1 MQEIIKPPEILN
13 PYNLKP
19 SEVQDKSFVDD
30 LKVQLLINAIPFNSS
45 DTTGTKALAQNV
57 LTLMPCDIDTAR
69 YRQDILDDLIS
80 NKILRENVRSCVK
93 KNLLELSETSF
104 YFSKTPTFSVGIPM
118 LRLYKGLICN
128 PPDFSAAKSKALK
141 DVCSFLKAIKTSE
154 EFSQLCDFID
164 TIANR
169 GSVTFRVY
177 LDDNGQPMKMSTFE
191 LLKGEPKDKSRLMS
205 FITKVFGGKPYEE
218 SLLLGVS
225 HNEAGRVI
233 QSSMQSQFLP
243 VIEAYFVQIKA
254 VTSLLNPLDFYAGIA
269 EYFVKL
275 KERGFD
281 ICRPALLPM
290 YERKMAVI
298 NARNPLLLEA
308 KNDGS
313 KVISN
318 DITYTPD
325 KNMFVITGPNN
336 GGKTTYVT
344 TIGLIQLMSQKGLF
358 VPAESAEVSFVDC
371 IYTHFVSPDD
381 ITKGEGRYRNELRR
395 IKDILEVA
403 TPYSLVILDEPCGG
417 TSYEEGCRQSLVL
430 LDGFH
435 QLGTTTYFTTH
446 MHPVATEI
454 ETKRFPAARNL
465 SVESRYDG
473 KKLVYTY
480 KVREGASG
488 KSYGEEIAKEV
499 GLVSESIEKMLT
511 KRADK
516 EGYADII
523 RK

>member
-13 PYNLKP
+13 PYDLQI
-19 SEVQDKSFVDD
+19 SEIKDRAFIED
-30 LKVQLLINAIPFNSS
+30 LKIGLLIDAVPFSS
-45 DTTGTKALAQNV
+45 ADTGEVKALAKNM
-57 LTLMPCDIDTAR
+57 LSLMPCDIDTAR
-69 YRQDILDDLIS
+69 YRQDILEDLIS
-80 NKILRENVRSCVK
+80 NAALRDDLRSCIRRIFFD
-93 KNLLELSETSF
+93 LSKMAFT
-104 YFSKTPTFSVGIPM
+104 FSKWPTLTGGIPL
-118 LRLYKGLICN
+118 LRLYKELICN
-128 PPDFSAAKSKALK
+128 PPDLSAARSKALQ
-141 DVCSFLKAIKTSE
+141 DVNSFFTAIRTSE
-154 EFSQLCDFID
+154 EFSLLCEFVDMI
-164 TIANR
+164 TSR
-169 GSVTFRVY
+169 GSIAFRVY
-177 LDDNGQPMKMSTFE
+177 LDKEGHPERISAFE
-191 LLKGEPKDKSRLMS
+191 LFKGEPPERSRLMS
-205 FITKVFGGKPYEE
+205 FIQKVFGGNSYEE
-218 SLLLGVS
+218 NLKLIVIP
-225 HNEAGRVI
+225 NQAGKVI
-233 QSSMQSQFLP
+233 ESYMERQFVP

-254 VTSLLNPLDFYAGIA
+254 VVSLLNPLYFYAGMA
-269 EYFVKL
+269 QYFAQL

-281 ICRPALLPM
+281 ICRPTLLANN
-290 YERKMAVI
+290 ERRMIVK
-298 NARNPLLLEA
+298 NARNPLLIGT
-308 KNDGS
+308 DGDRRR
-313 KVISN
+313 VIPN
-318 DITYTPD
+318 DISYSPD

-371 IYTHFVSPDD
+371 IYTHFVSADD

-435 QLGTTTYFTTH
+435 QLGATTYFTTH

-454 ETKRFPAARNL
+454 ETNRFPAAKNL

-480 KVREGASG
+480 KVKEGASG

-523 RK
+523 RR